1 MAKRAKSG
9 RARPVFAGRVD
20 PETLEALNRYDCG
33 AAGQLREDIQTL
45 SEIITMTERSLTGR
59 FTVAE
64 AMLITDVLNGYF
76 YTPGFLPSLPDI
88 LEAKVDDGCQLEGLD
103 EKWKIDRE
111 MLVNKIKALT
121 PMEAYTVFHMSRLV
135 WAKNGEGD
143 FDENVRRIFRCG

>member
-9 RARPVFAGRVD
+9 LARPVFAGRVD
-20 PETLEALNRYDCG
+20 PETLEVLNRYDG
-33 AAGQLREDIQTL
+33 VAAAQLREDIQTL

-88 LEAKVDDGCQLEGLD
+88 LEAEVDDGCQLEGMD

-111 MLVNKIKALT
+111 MLVKKVKNLS
-121 PMEAYTVFHMSRLV
+121 PVEAYTVFHMARIVWSRHDQEDFNGLV
-135 WAKNGEGD
+135 KK
-143 FDENVRRIFRCG
+143 IFRTR